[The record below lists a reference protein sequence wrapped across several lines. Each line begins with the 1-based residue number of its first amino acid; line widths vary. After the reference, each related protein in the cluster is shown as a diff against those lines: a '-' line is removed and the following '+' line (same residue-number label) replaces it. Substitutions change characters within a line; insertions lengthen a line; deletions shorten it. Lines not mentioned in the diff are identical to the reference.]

1 MSITTATLGGNK
13 MFHGMGVIV
22 FVTPKNTDIRSQA
35 IKRLQKKQLADDIL
49 KSKGMSITKFSNKWD
64 QFPQLHPYNQFKA
77 LAVMDSLYDVIWHSR
92 WIFSSQ
98 SHPRPNWSVFMQQS
112 VYKIEVEF
120 QQSDVLILPII
131 DLPPTDLTCIY
142 STLIFI

>member
-1 MSITTATLGGNK
+1 M
-13 MFHGMGVIV
+13 
-22 FVTPKNTDIRSQA
+22 
-35 IKRLQKKQLADDIL
+35 
-49 KSKGMSITKFSNKWD
+49 
-64 QFPQLHPYNQFKA
+64 A
-77 LAVMDSLYDVIWHSR
+77 LVVMVSLFDVIWYSE

-98 SHPRPNWSVFMQQS
+98 SHTRPSWSGFMQQS

-142 STLIFI
+142 STLPFMQD